1 MSLLS
6 FRLLSLL
13 VGDLSRI
20 FLNPSLEK
28 RGKGRFYG
36 YPAACRLSDN
46 RHPELVSGSPVP

>member
-6 FRLLSLL
+6 FWLLSSL
-13 VGDLSRI
+13 VEDLSRI

-36 YPAACRLSDN
+36 
-46 RHPELVSGSPVP
+46 E